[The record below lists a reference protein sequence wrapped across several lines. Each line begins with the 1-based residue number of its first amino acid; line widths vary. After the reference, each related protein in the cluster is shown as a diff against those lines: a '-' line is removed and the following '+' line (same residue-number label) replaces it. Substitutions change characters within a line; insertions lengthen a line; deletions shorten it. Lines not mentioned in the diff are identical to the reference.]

1 MAAMNFKD
9 IVCSDLRN
17 TGKVVTKQQNF
28 EYCKSFIADRGL
40 VKKDHLLK
48 VVQLMQCLNMEK
60 QHRQASRS
68 TIRHRCK

>member
-17 TGKVVTKQQNF
+17 TGKVVTKHKNF

-48 VVQLMQCLNMEK
+48 VVQFMQ
-60 QHRQASRS
+60 
-68 TIRHRCK
+68 